1 MEVYLSL
8 FLSAFLSA
16 TLLPGSSEILLAGLL
31 TQGYDSYLLWIWAT
45 VGNTL
50 GSVVNWLLGRYLLH
64 FQNRTWFPFKKKTS
78 LLRSQV
84 WFRKYGVWSLLLA
97 WAPVVGD
104 ALTFIAGVMNV
115 RFDLFLLLT
124 VIGKAVRYAII
135 LGIMS
140 WLIH

>member
-1 MEVYLSL
+1 MEIYLSL

-31 TQGYDSYLLWIWAT
+31 TQGYGALPLWFWAT

-50 GSVVNWLLGRYLLH
+50 GSLVNWLLGRYLLH
-64 FQNRTWFPFKKKTS
+64 FQNRKWFPFKKPS
-78 LLRSQV
+78 MQRSQA

-97 WAPVVGD
+97 WMPVVGD
-104 ALTFIAGVMNV
+104 AVTFIAGVMKV
-115 RFDLFLLLT
+115 RLDLFLLLT
-124 VIGKAVRYAII
+124 AIGKALRYAII
-135 LGIMS
+135 LGMTG